1 MKRQHLFTG
10 LLLLLST
17 GILQAQQFDDALR
30 NLVNSAY
37 TKSDTIKLNN
47 IRVQQAKIDEQTTRN
62 NLLPRLSA
70 NATYTRLNDDIIFP
84 PDMQTIL
91 LGTQRLLIKEGG
103 GLPFNSQLPPSVTL
117 KPVPPIQQK
126 DIFKITGNTQWV
138 LFSGFKVKNGI
149 KAYQHQQKAL
159 QFGNE
164 KQRAKLL
171 VEISDL
177 YDKLA
182 LLYASDSVIKSSD
195 ALLERQKLYVEG
207 AIRNGLATPIE
218 RKKIEL
224 ARQKL
229 QLRIVEN
236 EGNRLT
242 LLERLHQLTGVDMA
256 SLYNLKPELQ
266 PMLLV
271 NDTAVIQRSEIRA
284 LDEAI
289 TASKYKEKAE
299 KSEYIPK
306 LAAFAQYEFRDQDLS
321 LLDPRWYAGL
331 RLQWNIFDGF
341 TARNNAKKIALDR
354 KAYEVQKEAVEDL
367 IQLGKAKARHELR
380 TANQRI
386 SMINAQV
393 VLSDESLEFVS
404 KQYSNGL
411 TNITELLNALNDL
424 EKARFDLQQAYYEQR
439 RASLQLLDVNGTLL
453 NQF

>member
-1 MKRQHLFTG
+1 MKRQHLLTG
-10 LLLLLST
+10 LFLLFNT

-37 TKSDTIKLNN
+37 TKSDTVKLNN

-70 NATYTRLNDDIIFP
+70 NATYTRLNDDIVFP
-84 PDMQTIL
+84 PDMQSIL

-117 KPVPPIQQK
+117 KPVPPIQEK

-159 QFGNE
+159 EFGNE

-289 TASKYKEKAE
+289 TASRYKEKAE

-331 RLQWNIFDGF
+331 RLQWSIFDGL
-341 TARNNAKKIALDR
+341 TARNNARKIALDC
-354 KAYEVQKEAVEDL
+354 KAYEVQRDAVEDL

-404 KQYSNGL
+404 KQYANGL